1 MNNGFVVCSSSPVLL
16 YSGGMPRASYGDR
29 HCLTVQQDKTHVT
42 LDFTSRVI
50 DFFTVHSI
58 EQEKGEKRMQSSAVL
73 EWKWLSFSFLLSSSE
88 FDDPSA
94 VVVLLEEE
102 LVVIDLQSPGWP
114 TLPTPYLAPLH
125 SSAITCSFHISCV
138 PPKLWERLVNAGKAQ
153 QGQQQTHRVRSRCG
167 SLREDVTAFSKEVL
181 IWGHETCFS
190 HTQV

>member
-1 MNNGFVVCSSSPVLL
+1 
-16 YSGGMPRASYGDR
+16 MPRASYGDR

-50 DFFTVHSI
+50 DFFTVHNV
-58 EQEKGEKRMQSSAVL
+58 EQEKGELLMQNYAVL
-73 EWKWLSFSFLLSSSE
+73 NWKWLLFSLLLSSSE

-94 VVVLLEEE
+94 LVVLLEEE

-125 SSAITCSFHISCV
+125 SSAITCSFHISSV

-153 QGQQQTHRVRSRCG
+153 QGPQQTHRVRSTHG
-167 SLREDVTAFSKEVL
+167 SLHDDVAALSKEVHGCDNDSSVKSYFL
-181 IWGHETCFS
+181 LFFS
-190 HTQV
+190 YLFVP